1 MGSSLV
7 DQLRD
12 RRGELVSKLV
22 RDRGFEGPAQGASAH
37 RDGDAG
43 DILADIGA
51 TAIEP
56 TRQISYDR
64 ARGSADHPQKL
75 LLRA

>member
-7 DQLRD
+7 DQFRD
-12 RRGELVSKLV
+12 RRGEFVSEFV
-22 RDRGFEGPAQGASAH
+22 RDRGFEGPAQGASAD

-43 DILADIGA
+43 EILADIGA

-56 TRQISYDR
+56 TRRISHDR
-64 ARGSADHPQKL
+64 ARGSADHSQKL